1 MKILYLCAD
10 SGVPIF
16 GRKGCST
23 HVRENC
29 LVLQE
34 MGHEVRLICTNADGD
49 DTDRA
54 KLKPIL
60 VPPTRSRRLGFDLR
74 HIINDRRVERAARE
88 LYKDWQPDAIYER
101 YTLYSLAGTN
111 LARRWGIPHL
121 LEANA
126 FMTVE
131 QKNRIRLMPFARWT
145 ERRIFK
151 RSRHV
156 VVVSDP
162 LFDETAA
169 LRGSREEITRM
180 PMAVNLNHFKPGS
193 DGIEVRAKY
202 GWEKK
207 FVLGYIGTLT
217 GWHGIKLLYD
227 LAPRLRNLGAR
238 DFVIMLVGGDE
249 KRLASNRLKVAEAGL
264 DGIICF
270 LGAVPYQDVPKYIRA
285 MDVALVPDT
294 TIWSS
299 PAKLFEYQGCAVPV
313 LAPRYPAIER
323 AMTQG
328 IEGYLFE
335 PRDVADMAR
344 KAKEFYDDPAKR
356 LAMGAKG
363 RERAVTFHS
372 WEAQARSIISIYE
385 SQGKNL
391 APAHAKT

>member
-10 SGVPIF
+10 PGVPIF

-29 LVLQE
+29 LTLKSL
-34 MGHEVRLICTNADGD
+34 GHDLRIICTNIDGD
-49 DTDRA
+49 DSGREILD
-54 KLKPIL
+54 PIL
-60 VPPTRSRRLGFDLR
+60 VPPARSRKLGFDLR
-74 HIINDRRVERAARE
+74 HIVNDRRVARAARR
-88 LYKDWQPDAIYER
+88 LMAQWKPDAIYER
-101 YTLYSLAGTN
+101 YSLYSLTGTN
-111 LARRWGIPHL
+111 LARRQRIPHL

-131 QKNRIRLMPFARWT
+131 QKSRIRLMPLARWC
-145 ERRIFK
+145 ERRIFR

-162 LFDETAA
+162 LVKEVAA
-169 LRGSREEITRM
+169 LRGGEEGITRM
-180 PMAVNLNHFKPGS
+180 PMAVNLGHFNPGVS
-193 DGIEVRAKY
+193 GAEVRAAR

-227 LAPRLRNLGAR
+227 LAARLREGGIT

-249 KRLASNRLKVAEAGL
+249 KRLAVHRQKVAEAGL
-264 DGIICF
+264 EEVICF
-270 LGAVPYQDVPKYIRA
+270 LGPVPYQDVPRYIRA
-285 MDVALVPDT
+285 MDVAMVPDT

-323 AMTQG
+323 AMTHG
-328 IEGYLFE
+328 VEGLVFE
-335 PRDVADMAR
+335 PRSVADMAEKAMELFRDPERRIEMGRQGR
-344 KAKEFYDDPAKR
+344 K
-356 LAMGAKG
+356 
-363 RERAVTFHS
+363 RAETFHS
-372 WEAQARSIISIYE
+372 WEAQGRRVIEIFERQSS
-385 SQGKNL
+385 SLRGCK
-391 APAHAKT
+391 